1 MYLLPTAE
9 GIDDKDYV
17 AVTPLNAAG
26 LSELIRQRV
35 AADIAQKKAREEKP
49 QYRNRALLGYG
60 GSNPQNVG
68 RWVRS
73 MGRAM
78 MFDSPTEEPAMRKAY
93 AIFYNGLQLREQLK
107 PQLDAYAQWRHKELV
122 VNRGRMNGD
131 LVSRSQEAAL
141 LTDIA
146 NRALAL
152 GRAAEAHQLQ
162 PKNWALDPEVE
173 LTRDKLASIE
183 REIVDARLRDG
194 TFHKRFALW
203 VTGLV
208 KGHRYRPPGESNFIS
223 VGLSDDDAARLSSVI
238 EGPAQ

>member
-1 MYLLPTAE
+1 MGGHTASALAATSPKRRKNSNCARRGSRITPSSTCSSYNKARRWSGVYLLPTAE

-26 LSELIRQRV
+26 LSELIGQRV

-78 MFDSPTEEPAMRKAY
+78 VFDSPTEEPAVRKAY

-152 GRAAEAHQLQ
+152 GRAAEAH
-162 PKNWALDPEVE
+162 
-173 LTRDKLASIE
+173 
-183 REIVDARLRDG
+183 
-194 TFHKRFALW
+194 
-203 VTGLV
+203 
-208 KGHRYRPPGESNFIS
+208 
-223 VGLSDDDAARLSSVI
+223 
-238 EGPAQ
+238 